1 MVKRV
6 FHKYLDALLA
16 PDIAYDHPHHRSSVA
31 VTQEFGLH
39 HDRIPPGRGWIQL
52 VLVTTR
58 AVVAVNGT
66 LSFQKV
72 VIEHCVE
79 SCPQVEIITLLASAG
94 IYFTTY
100 QKCLKDM
107 FHFVSRHFDEP

>member
-1 MVKRV
+1 MF

-16 PDIAYDHPHHRSSVA
+16 PDIVYDHPHHCSPA

-58 AVVAVNGT
+58 AVLAVNGT

-72 VIEHCVE
+72 
-79 SCPQVEIITLLASAG
+79 G
-94 IYFTTY
+94 IGG
-100 QKCLKDM
+100 
-107 FHFVSRHFDEP
+107 H

>member
-1 MVKRV
+1 MHVFLFHQIILVSEAFTSSSGRHRRMVKRV

-72 VIEHCVE
+72 
-79 SCPQVEIITLLASAG
+79 G
-94 IYFTTY
+94 IGG
-100 QKCLKDM
+100 
-107 FHFVSRHFDEP
+107 H